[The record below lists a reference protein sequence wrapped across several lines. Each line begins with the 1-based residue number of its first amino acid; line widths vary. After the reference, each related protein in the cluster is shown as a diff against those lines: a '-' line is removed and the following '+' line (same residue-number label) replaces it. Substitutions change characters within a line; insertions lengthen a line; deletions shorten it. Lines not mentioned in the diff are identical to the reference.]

1 MGSGALP
8 HLLAFSRSFRPHS
21 FLRMKVLPF
30 LALLLAVRCAAA
42 APVLALREG
51 EALTYHVSWVVV
63 PGAGEIKVSAQG
75 AVDTAGK
82 RQIRIISTTATR
94 GLARIFLP
102 FEARAESLFDPENG
116 RLLWLGETSETRHR
130 GAAHTV
136 IFDYGARVANY
147 TASLPAARTAAL
159 SMPGSG
165 EPTDLITCLMLARTW
180 DLKPGQKHDALVL
193 FDDEFYQLTIHA
205 TGYEEVDT
213 PFGTFNALVLEP
225 RMEETPPKGMFK
237 RGSTVRVWVSQDAR
251 RLPVRFD
258 VQFKFG
264 SGIATL
270 VRYHAPAP

>member
-1 MGSGALP
+1 MKFLP
-8 HLLAFSRSFRPHS
+8 
-21 FLRMKVLPF
+21 
-30 LALLLAVRCAAA
+30 LLLLVLAGSAAEG
-42 APVLALREG
+42 APALALREG
-51 EALTYHVSWVVV
+51 ESLVYHVSWIVI

-82 RQIRIISTTATR
+82 RQIRIVSATSTR
-94 GLARIFLP
+94 GLAHVFLP
-102 FEARAESLFDPENG
+102 FEARAESLFDPATG
-116 RLLWLGETSETRHR
+116 RLLWLGETSETRKR
-130 GAAHTV
+130 RAAHTV
-136 IFDYGARVANY
+136 IFDYDKRVANY
-147 TASLPAARTAAL
+147 AATLPDPRTAPL
-159 SMPGSG
+159 PMPGTG
-165 EPTDLITCLMLARTW
+165 DPTDLITCLMLARTW

-213 PFGTFNALVLEP
+213 PLGTFNALVLEP

-270 VRYHAPAP
+270 VRYHAPTP